1 MDQESSSLLSV
12 ENGAGSGA
20 DDDVIA
26 MINVL
31 ESVNP
36 NEYPEAKQSI
46 LQYLNDCK

>member
-1 MDQESSSLLSV
+1 MDQESSNSLSV

-20 DDDVIA
+20 DDVIA
-26 MINVL
+26 TINVL

-36 NEYPEAKQSI
+36 NEYLEAKQSI

>member
-1 MDQESSSLLSV
+1 MDQELSSSLSV
-12 ENGAGSGA
+12 ENGA
-20 DDDVIA
+20 DDDVIT

>member
-1 MDQESSSLLSV
+1 MDQESSSSLSV
-12 ENGAGSGA
+12 ENGA

>member
-1 MDQESSSLLSV
+1 MDQESSSSLSV
-12 ENGAGSGA
+12 ENGA
-20 DDDVIA
+20 DDDVIT